1 MPLFFTSPEN
11 IDEKKKTIMISGKEA
26 KHITK
31 SLRYKE
37 NEEILISDGIEKKY
51 IAKIEIID
59 KDIIK
64 CKIIHYYDTP
74 LKTSP
79 LRIIL
84 AQALLKNN
92 KMDFVMQK
100 ATELG
105 ISKIIPFISSRTI
118 PLIQQKSTDKK
129 RERWQ
134 KIAFEASKQSERIHV
149 PDIHPIIQFQELIRQ
164 TVTYD
169 LPLIFWEDENT
180 KPLKKVLKKNTKSS
194 KIIYLIGPEW
204 GFSKEEIESTKK
216 ANIVST
222 SLGKHVV
229 RSETVAIFAMSI
241 FNYHYL
247 SN

>member
-11 IDEKKKTIMISGKEA
+11 IDEKKK
-26 KHITK
+26 
-31 SLRYKE
+31 
-37 NEEILISDGIEKKY
+37 Y

-59 KDIIK
+59 KNVIK

-105 ISKIIPFISSRTI
+105 ISEIIPFISSRTI
-118 PLIQQKSTDKK
+118 PLIQQKSADKK

-134 KIAFEASKQSERIHV
+134 KIAFEAVNNQKGYMYLTFI
-149 PDIHPIIQFQELIRQ
+149 L
-164 TVTYD
+164 
-169 LPLIFWEDENT
+169 
-180 KPLKKVLKKNTKSS
+180 SS
-194 KIIYLIGPEW
+194 N
-204 GFSKEEIESTKK
+204 FR
-216 ANIVST
+216 N
-222 SLGKHVV
+222 
-229 RSETVAIFAMSI
+229 
-241 FNYHYL
+241 
-247 SN
+247 